1 MFDKARK
8 PVLCILLGAAVGMAA
23 VVHTESGLER
33 TRAQYAGRPL
43 LLTAEVES
51 VTDSYYP
58 GIVDAVLHVETANG
72 AKADFRVECDA
83 LPQCEAGQ
91 RIEGR
96 FVLSAPVQADRVSLY
111 ADGIALQADLCEDR
125 PAFAVLGPS
134 SSFRARTRR
143 LQKTLSASLRRRMD
157 GGTGSVLAA
166 MTVGDRSHLSAGL
179 RSAYRGAGLAH
190 VLVVSGMHV
199 SILCGEVFRVNER
212 RKKERSYAMLHLK
225 AVWKALLALVL
236 VGVTGFTPSV
246 RRAAVAVWVG
256 ALGVWVYGPPDTLT
270 SLAVAGVAMTAGNS
284 YAVCDVGF
292 ELSFA
297 AVVGAF
303 AGSQCYNR
311 LRRAYAWRKRKR
323 QHRPTPQNWR
333 DKLAG
338 TLWPVCDSVCV
349 AVCASAATFPVL
361 VLRGL
366 SVSVWAVVS
375 SVAVLWLVQPMM
387 LLGLGTAFTGL
398 VPVLAPL
405 YGALARAAAVMTGLL
420 DRWVLWLST
429 KPGADIYF
437 DGAYAVFVCLLL
449 TALFWLAVC
458 RRVRLRIAVP
468 CLLLT
473 AALAIGIGN
482 ALNRDVVH
490 IDLVG
495 SANAPAV
502 VVTQNDTAV
511 VLFRGGVSTQ
521 NAVEK
526 QLARRGVHRTE
537 LVVDLRI
544 RPKTACAL
552 AAEKTVRAEELSEN
566 TTQKRKSTPALVE
579 IIRTREGCLVQLTIG
594 GRQFATL
601 SGKVELEQPV
611 TVQWLLASPAKPAVV
626 RYQNVLAL
634 RRYDWM
640 ACGAEPPASL
650 TLRPDGT
657 LKAG

>member
-1 MFDKARK
+1 M
-8 PVLCILLGAAVGMAA
+8 
-23 VVHTESGLER
+23 
-33 TRAQYAGRPL
+33 
-43 LLTAEVES
+43 
-51 VTDSYYP
+51 
-58 GIVDAVLHVETANG
+58 
-72 AKADFRVECDA
+72 
-83 LPQCEAGQ
+83 
-91 RIEGR
+91 
-96 FVLSAPVQADRVSLY
+96 
-111 ADGIALQADLCEDR
+111 
-125 PAFAVLGPS
+125 
-134 SSFRARTRR
+134 
-143 LQKTLSASLRRRMD
+143 
-157 GGTGSVLAA
+157 
-166 MTVGDRSHLSAGL
+166 
-179 RSAYRGAGLAH
+179 
-190 VLVVSGMHV
+190 
-199 SILCGEVFRVNER
+199 
-212 RKKERSYAMLHLK
+212 
-225 AVWKALLALVL
+225 
-236 VGVTGFTPSV
+236 
-246 RRAAVAVWVG
+246 
-256 ALGVWVYGPPDTLT
+256 
-270 SLAVAGVAMTAGNS
+270 
-284 YAVCDVGF
+284 
-292 ELSFA
+292 
-297 AVVGAF
+297 
-303 AGSQCYNR
+303 
-311 LRRAYAWRKRKR
+311 
-323 QHRPTPQNWR
+323 
-333 DKLAG
+333 
-338 TLWPVCDSVCV
+338 
-349 AVCASAATFPVL
+349 
-361 VLRGL
+361 
-366 SVSVWAVVS
+366 
-375 SVAVLWLVQPMM
+375 
-387 LLGLGTAFTGL
+387 
-398 VPVLAPL
+398 
-405 YGALARAAAVMTGLL
+405 
-420 DRWVLWLST
+420 
-429 KPGADIYF
+429 
-437 DGAYAVFVCLLL
+437 
-449 TALFWLAVC
+449 
-458 RRVRLRIAVP
+458 P

-650 TLRPDGT
+650 TLHPDGT